1 MKDKFA
7 LLLWVILIISLLLSL
22 SYVKPN
28 FVSKHLTY
36 TTSSYPPNSSAYYFQ
51 GNIGELANSTVM
63 NDLTNTY
70 QQFVEVGQ
78 YISNFS
84 VIPVKINGITGYVL
98 NMSPFYVVV
107 PYKVQ
112 SNINTLTQNGK
123 STFVFIG
130 AEGCPYCALQRV
142 AIILALSRFGNFS
155 KLFLDRSTTVD
166 GNVPTYTFNFS
177 QELFNQYVVD
187 KPALSNAPYGDQ
199 NPEPFFTGAYYSSPY
214 VQLEPI
220 DEIGGSFLINLS
232 GIAQASPLIY
242 NNVLAPSGFLSNSP
256 SQFGIKGFQLGGVP
270 FFDINNQ
277 FVLDGASL
285 SFNSILT
292 PPVINGSRMELLQS
306 IQNPSIGSYGFLE
319 LAAANVLA
327 ADICYTINNVA
338 PICKLP
344 YMQRLENKVTNLVTP
359 FSLSLPGYTIY
370 IIVGAGV
377 AAVIILAFFF
387 FYRTYRNTKN
397 ELEELRRSIKE
408 MKGNSEE
415 HKNNKEDN
423 NNSQP

>member
-1 MKDKFA
+1 MKDRFA
-7 LLLWVILIISLLLSL
+7 LLVGVILIISLLINL
-22 SYVKPN
+22 SYVKPS
-28 FVSKHLTY
+28 FVSNHLTY

-51 GNIGELANSTVM
+51 GKTGELANSTIM

-84 VIPVKINGITGYVL
+84 VVPVKSNGLTLYIL
-98 NMSPFYVVV
+98 NISPFYVLV

-130 AEGCPYCALQRV
+130 AEGCPFCALQRV

-155 KLFLDRSTTVD
+155 KLFLDRSTTID
-166 GNVPTYTFNFS
+166 GNIPTYTFNFS

-187 KPALSNAPYGDQ
+187 KPAISNAPYGDQ

-214 VQLEPI
+214 VQLVPI
-220 DEIGGSFLINLS
+220 DEIGGSFLINVS

-242 NNVLAPSGFLSNSP
+242 NNVLVPSGVLSNSP
-256 SQFGIKGFQLGGVP
+256 APFGIKGFQFGGVP

-277 FVLDGASL
+277 FVFDGAIVDLAPIESQ
-285 SFNSILT
+285 
-292 PPVINGSRMELLQS
+292 VINGSRMELLQS

-415 HKNNKEDN
+415 HKNNNEY

>member
-7 LLLWVILIISLLLSL
+7 LLLWVVLIISLLLSL

-51 GNIGELANSTVM
+51 GNIGELANSTIM

-84 VIPVKINGITGYVL
+84 VVPVKSNGLTLYIL
-98 NMSPFYVVV
+98 NISPFYVLV

-130 AEGCPYCALQRV
+130 AEGCPFCALQRV

-155 KLFLDRSTTVD
+155 KLFLDRSTTID
-166 GNVPTYTFNFS
+166 GNIPTYTFNFS

-187 KPALSNAPYGDQ
+187 KPAISNAPYGDQ

-220 DEIGGSFLINLS
+220 DEIGGSFLINVS

-242 NNVLAPSGFLSNSP
+242 NSVLVPSGVLSNSP
-256 SQFGIKGFQLGGVP
+256 APFGIKGFQFGGVP

-277 FVLDGASL
+277 FVFDGAIVDLAPIESQ
-285 SFNSILT
+285 
-292 PPVINGSRMELLQS
+292 VINGSRIELLQS

-344 YMQRLENKVTNLVTP
+344 YMQRLENKVTNLVAP